1 MTDQQSAPPEAHPPL
16 EASRARDPFL
26 QRLTP
31 VAFAIFSLVTI
42 FMLYQFVAGGLVMV
56 IARGR
61 FTPENID
68 LVRWATLV
76 SQVLFILLPTVLLI
90 RARFGNVS
98 SFVRLKLP
106 GTRQL
111 ATAVVAVFALQ
122 QMAQGYML
130 AQDAIPLP
138 EFVRKVVDLFKEMF
152 EQAYRMLVGAE
163 TPAEF
168 LFVVLVVAVVPAVA
182 EEFLFRGLVQRSIE
196 RKAGGLRAAVI
207 AGVIFGAY
215 HLNPF
220 GIVPLVGLGIFFGW
234 LVYRSDNLTI
244 AVAAHFFNN
253 FIACT
258 AIYLKMGEDFI
269 ALAPGGGATPLVILA
284 NVALFALIFL
294 AALYYFASLTRRKE

>member
-1 MTDQQSAPPEAHPPL
+1 MTDQHDPTPENQPV
-16 EASRARDPFL
+16 RDPFL
-26 QRLTP
+26 RRLSP
-31 VAFAIFSLVTI
+31 VAFAVFSLVTI

-61 FTPENID
+61 FTPDNIA

-76 SQVLFILLPTVLLI
+76 SQVLFILLPTILLV
-90 RARFGNVS
+90 RGRFGNVVQ
-98 SFVRLKLP
+98 FTRLRLP

-111 ATAVVAVFALQ
+111 ILAVVAVFALQ
-122 QMAQGYML
+122 QMAQGYMM
-130 AQDAIPLP
+130 AQDALPLP
-138 EFVRKVVDLFKEMF
+138 EFVRKLVEVFKEMF
-152 EQAYRMLVGAE
+152 EQAYRLLVGAE

-168 LFVVLVVAVVPAVA
+168 FFVVFVVAVVPALA

-196 RKAGGLRAAVI
+196 LRAGGLKAAVI
-207 AGVIFGAY
+207 AGFIFGAY

-220 GIVPLVGLGIFFGW
+220 GIVPLVALGVFFGW

-244 AVAAHFFNN
+244 AIAAHFFNN

-269 ALAPGGGATPLVILA
+269 VLAPGGDATATVVLA
-284 NVALFALIFL
+284 NFVLFGLVFL
-294 AALYYFASLTRRKE
+294 GAMYYFWILTRHKE

>member
-1 MTDQQSAPPEAHPPL
+1 MTDQNTPLPGIPSPPAQE
-16 EASRARDPFL
+16 PFL
-26 QRLTP
+26 RRLSP
-31 VAFAIFSLVTI
+31 VAFAVFSLVTI

-61 FTPENID
+61 FTAENIA

-76 SQVLFILLPTVLLI
+76 SQILFILVPTILLV
-90 RARFGNVS
+90 RARFGNVGH
-98 SFVRLKLP
+98 FVRLRLP

-111 ATAVVAVFALQ
+111 ILSVVAVFALQ
-122 QMAQGYML
+122 QMAQGYMM

-138 EFVRKVVDLFKEMF
+138 EFVRKVVELFKEMF

-163 TPAEF
+163 TPLEF
-168 LFVVLVVAVVPAVA
+168 LFVVLVVAVAPAVA

-196 RKAGGLRAAVI
+196 LKAGGLKAAII
-207 AGVIFGAY
+207 AGFIFGAY

-220 GIVPLVGLGIFFGW
+220 GIVPLVALGVFFGW

-244 AVAAHFFNN
+244 AIAAHFFNN

-258 AIYLKMGEDFI
+258 AIYLQMGEDFI
-269 ALAPGGGATPLVILA
+269 ALAPGGGATPSVLLA
-284 NVALFALIFL
+284 NFVLFALVFL
-294 AALYYFASLTRRKE
+294 GAIMYFAYLTRPKE

>member
-1 MTDQQSAPPEAHPPL
+1 MTDQNTPLPGIPSSPPAQE
-16 EASRARDPFL
+16 PFL
-26 QRLTP
+26 RRLSP
-31 VAFAIFSLVTI
+31 VAFAVFSLVTI

-61 FTPENID
+61 FTEENIA

-76 SQVLFILLPTVLLI
+76 SQILFILLPTILLV

-98 SFVRLKLP
+98 HFVRLKLP

-111 ATAVVAVFALQ
+111 ILSAVAVFALQ
-122 QMAQGYML
+122 QMAQGYMM

-138 EFVRKVVDLFKEMF
+138 EFVRKVVELFKEMF

-163 TPAEF
+163 TPLEF

-196 RKAGGLRAAVI
+196 LKAGGLKAAII
-207 AGVIFGAY
+207 AGFIFGAY

-220 GIVPLVGLGIFFGW
+220 GIIPLVALGVFFGW

-244 AVAAHFFNN
+244 AIAAHFFNN

-258 AIYLKMGEDFI
+258 AIYLQMGEDFI
-269 ALAPGGGATPLVILA
+269 VLAPGGGATPAVVLA
-284 NVALFALIFL
+284 NFVLFALVFL
-294 AALYYFASLTRRKE
+294 GAIMYFAVLTRPKE